1 MTSADGTV
9 IGYTRHG
16 DGPRV
21 ILVGGGLDDGTE
33 NAPLA
38 EALANH
44 RAQLIRSQHREK
56 ARSASDGGGSPRN
69 SILVDMLRR

>member
-1 MTSADGTV
+1 MKTVTSADGTV

-38 EALANH
+38 EALAAH
-44 RAQLIRSQHREK
+44 RAQLIRSQQREK
-56 ARSASDGGGSPRN
+56 ESNPWESSRS
-69 SILVDMLRR
+69 RREG

>member
-38 EALANH
+38 EALAAH
-44 RAQLIRSQHREK
+44 RAQLIRSQHRAKESNQWESS
-56 ARSASDGGGSPRN
+56 RS
-69 SILVDMLRR
+69 RREG

>member
-1 MTSADGTV
+1 MTPADGTV
-9 IGYTRHG
+9 IGYARHG

-21 ILVGGGLDDGTE
+21 VLVGGGLDDGTE

-38 EALANH
+38 EALAAH

-56 ARSASDGGGSPRN
+56 ESNPWESSRSRQAG
-69 SILVDMLRR
+69 

>member
-16 DGPRV
+16 DGPPM
-21 ILVGGGLDDGTE
+21 ILVGGSFDDGTE

-38 EALANH
+38 EALAALP
-44 RAQLIRSQHREK
+44 AQLIRSQHREK
-56 ARSASDGGGSPRN
+56 ESNPWESSRS
-69 SILVDMLRR
+69 RREG

>member
-38 EALANH
+38 EALAAH

-56 ARSASDGGGSPRN
+56 ESSPPGSGCGDRLG
-69 SILVDMLRR
+69 SQIQ

>member
-1 MTSADGTV
+1 MNTVTSADGTV

-38 EALANH
+38 EALAAH
-44 RAQLIRSQHREK
+44 RAQPIRSQHREK
-56 ARSASDGGGSPRN
+56 ESNPWESSRS
-69 SILVDMLRR
+69 RREG